1 MLKTMSRSDMRH
13 ATLVSATLADTAF
26 GMSCHVVL
34 LSCPHAPSPLCI
46 KNEESPSDCMVVD
59 HTPEIF
65 IKQEYNDD
73 AVGPPPASQATTHQ
87 TQNPEASASDEDR
100 SDDESSAKRTSTSR
114 GPPDS
119 LAHVL

>member
-1 MLKTMSRSDMRH
+1 MPRYPDAQYHAYSGALLCYLYNCLLVPQPHLPSPQTSSPLPQTQTQDDAHGYSD
-13 ATLVSATLADTAF
+13 AETW
-26 GMSCHVVL
+26 HVC
-34 LSCPHAPSPLCI
+34 SSPLCI

-87 TQNPEASASDEDR
+87 TQ
-100 SDDESSAKRTSTSR
+100 K
-114 GPPDS
+114 
-119 LAHVL
+119 